1 MKGLSANYFD
11 LAVVGIL
18 LISALIAF
26 SRGIVREV
34 LSIGAWVAAALAAIW
49 GFPYGKEIARKYI
62 AMPILADAVAAT
74 TIFLVT
80 LIVCVAISHAI
91 ARNVRGSTFGALDRS
106 LGLLFGL
113 VRGAVLIC
121 FAYLLYTWA
130 VPNEADQPEIIKT
143 ARSQPLVA
151 SGAGMLRSLLPR
163 NALDQGA
170 EAAASAKK
178 ELEQQV
184 REQALQTVIPQ
195 PQPAAKPAAPKQ
207 DPGYNAAERKRLD
220 RLIQGSE

>member
-11 LAVVGIL
+11 LAVVDIL